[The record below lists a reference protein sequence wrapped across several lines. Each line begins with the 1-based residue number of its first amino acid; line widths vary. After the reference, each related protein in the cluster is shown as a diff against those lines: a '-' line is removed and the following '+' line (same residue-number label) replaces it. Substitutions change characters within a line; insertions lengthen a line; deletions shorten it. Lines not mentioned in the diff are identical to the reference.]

1 MTYSNHTDNLYEKI
15 ISVLTMQE
23 YRILEF
29 SKKGACNKETA
40 SHFNISVETVRKH
53 RKSIMRKLGIKGKTE
68 MTKFLIS
75 ISV

>member
-1 MTYSNHTDNLYEKI
+1 MTFSNQSDNLYEKI
-15 ISVLTMQE
+15 ISALTMQE

-53 RKSIMRKLGIKGKTE
+53 RRNIMRKLGIEGKTG
-68 MTKFLIS
+68 MAKFLIS
-75 ISV
+75 ISI